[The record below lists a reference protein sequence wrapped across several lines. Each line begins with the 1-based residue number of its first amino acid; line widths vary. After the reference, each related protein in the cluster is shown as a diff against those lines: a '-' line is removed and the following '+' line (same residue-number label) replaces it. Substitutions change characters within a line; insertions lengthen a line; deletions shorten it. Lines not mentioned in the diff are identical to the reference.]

1 MRDRTS
7 GPGDDRHR
15 TERLSRA
22 PGEEWTPEQ
31 DSPATDEWSPG
42 DAAPGRRTP
51 GRLRPEERLPGEP
64 GRAEGAGGW
73 ISGAGAGAPGA
84 EAGRTGSAPGG
95 TPDPAASGEAPAG
108 GRTQDASGT
117 GPAGG
122 RTPDASAA
130 GPAGGRL
137 PGTAGPGR
145 EGLTGDDRTPEDTL
159 APPPGPAGAEEG
171 GYGQAPADAAP
182 SRGVAGAEAGEGF
195 ADRARVGREGAM
207 GYDRPPEDIA
217 ASPSGPA
224 GAEEAGYGQAPAAGA
239 SSRGV
244 AGAEAG
250 EGFAD
255 RARTGREGAM
265 GYDRPPEETAASPSG
280 PAGAEE
286 AGYGQAPAA
295 GAPSRGP
302 AEGFADRARVG
313 REGAMGY
320 DRTPEDTAA
329 PPPGPAGAGAGQWHG
344 AEGLRPGT
352 EELGADDGFGASHRA
367 EREAI
372 SEEDRMPDNGLGAPA
387 PGEASQR
394 DAMTTDTPGR
404 DTWPTAPGAPARDA
418 PRSHT
423 APATGPVGTEPVA
436 PVGAPAHTSTA
447 APSSTAQPA
456 PSGHGSPLIA
466 REEVEEWQRRMREVV
481 QGFVDQPKG
490 AVERADR
497 TVEEIAARFSEAV
510 TRRRRTL
517 RMSWEGAEER
527 ESGAETDTE
536 QLRLALRDYREL
548 AERLLHT

>member
-84 EAGRTGSAPGG
+84 EAGRTGTAPGG

-171 GYGQAPADAAP
+171 EYGQA
-182 SRGVAGAEAGEGF
+182 
-195 ADRARVGREGAM
+195 
-207 GYDRPPEDIA
+207 
-217 ASPSGPA
+217 
-224 GAEEAGYGQAPAAGA
+224 A

-250 EGFAD
+250 EGFGD
-255 RARTGREGAM
+255 RARAGREGAM
-265 GYDRPPEETAASPSG
+265 GYDRTPEETAAPPLG

-286 AGYGQAPAA
+286 AWYGQAPAV
-295 GAPSRGP
+295 GASSRGP
-302 AEGFADRARVG
+302 AEGFADRARAG

-329 PPPGPAGAGAGQWHG
+329 SPPGPAGAGAGQWHG